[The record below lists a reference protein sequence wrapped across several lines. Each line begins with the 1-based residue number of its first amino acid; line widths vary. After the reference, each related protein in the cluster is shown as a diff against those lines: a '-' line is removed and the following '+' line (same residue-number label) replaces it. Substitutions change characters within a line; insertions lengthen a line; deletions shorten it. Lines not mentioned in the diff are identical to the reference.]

1 MTPRRSRTLLATCTA
16 VLAALAVAWVAWPD
30 RDGSADLAAVAP
42 IPTTTAPAT
51 SSTTTAPSST
61 TAAPVTTTT
70 VPPVASPSRIRVP
83 SIGLDAAIVPVAIR
97 PDGQMEVPDA
107 ADVGWYRLGPQP
119 GAPGSAVLAAH
130 VDFGGRRGAFF
141 DLRQIP
147 IGAEVTIEGL
157 GTTRTFTVSGREQV
171 AKTDVQLDQ
180 YFTAEGPA
188 RLTLITCGGAFD
200 RGIGHYEDNIIVTAT
215 PVT

>member
-1 MTPRRSRTLLATCTA
+1 MTPRRSRTLLAVCTA
-16 VLAALAVAWVAWPD
+16 VLAALAVAWLAWPD
-30 RDGSADLAAVAP
+30 RDGSADLIAVAP

-51 SSTTTAPSST
+51 STTTTTAATT

-70 VPPVASPSRIRVP
+70 APPVASPTRIRVP

-147 IGAEVTIEGL
+147 IGAEVTIEGP

-171 AKTDVQLDQ
+171 AKADVQLDE

-200 RGIGHYEDNIIVTAT
+200 RGTGHYEDNIVVTAT
-215 PVT
+215 PIA